1 MLTEIFLSLAGLG
14 KNRLIVWSVLQSEFN
29 LMRFQEKAG
38 RGRGKD
44 EVGLQR
50 KQLGTARGCLRS
62 NTRSTYN
69 WISAPK
75 LGKPKWLNLVS
86 LPNHKRDWENVP
98 NHSLLGLRHFT
109 LTLQPNSV
117 PVNCKTPTLVRRV
130 RKINKV
136 GMSKMH
142 FGFPRVACDWHNS
155 FTRDGSRP

>member
-50 KQLGTARGCLRS
+50 KQLGTAQGCLRS

-69 WISAPK
+69 
-75 LGKPKWLNLVS
+75 
-86 LPNHKRDWENVP
+86 
-98 NHSLLGLRHFT
+98 
-109 LTLQPNSV
+109 
-117 PVNCKTPTLVRRV
+117 
-130 RKINKV
+130 
-136 GMSKMH
+136 
-142 FGFPRVACDWHNS
+142 
-155 FTRDGSRP
+155 